1 MLFKHEKILHMKKPL
16 QWCWCFASLLDSSFL
31 HLSCCSLFIV
41 FYVTAM
47 WHDHFGC
54 ILDSDTFQ
62 LPNCTFNMQKMVKE
76 NSQGQLFQILD
87 TAINQ
92 KKKKKFSVIGT
103 LRKDSHALRLALS
116 PRNMSRTV
124 LPHPSKV
131 HVFLSK
137 LMGGTMV
144 FWMLWRA
151 KHDWADIVVSTCL
164 GLVEYSTRMWQ
175 LNWV

>member
-1 MLFKHEKILHMKKPL
+1 ML
-16 QWCWCFASLLDSSFL
+16 DR
-31 HLSCCSLFIV
+31 
-41 FYVTAM
+41 
-47 WHDHFGC
+47 
-54 ILDSDTFQ
+54 DTFQ
-62 LPNCTFNMQKMVKE
+62 LPNGQGELARSIVSNFRYSYQPEKE
-76 NSQGQLFQILD
+76 KN
-87 TAINQ
+87 
-92 KKKKKFSVIGT
+92 FSVIGT

-164 GLVEYSTRMWQ
+164 GLVEYSTRM
-175 LNWV
+175 

>member
-1 MLFKHEKILHMKKPL
+1 MYFQYAKNGQGELARSIVSNFRYGYQPEK
-16 QWCWCFASLLDSSFL
+16 
-31 HLSCCSLFIV
+31 
-41 FYVTAM
+41 
-47 WHDHFGC
+47 
-54 ILDSDTFQ
+54 
-62 LPNCTFNMQKMVKE
+62 E
-76 NSQGQLFQILD
+76 
-87 TAINQ
+87 
-92 KKKKKFSVIGT
+92 KKFSVIGT

-164 GLVEYSTRMWQ
+164 GLVEYSTRM
-175 LNWV
+175 

>member
-31 HLSCCSLFIV
+31 HLSCCSVFTV

-54 ILDSDTFQ
+54 MLDSDTFQ
-62 LPNCTFNMQKMVKE
+62 LPNGQGELARSIVSNFRYSYQPEKE
-76 NSQGQLFQILD
+76 
-87 TAINQ
+87 
-92 KKKKKFSVIGT
+92 KKFSVIGT

>member
-1 MLFKHEKILHMKKPL
+1 M
-16 QWCWCFASLLDSSFL
+16 
-31 HLSCCSLFIV
+31 
-41 FYVTAM
+41 
-47 WHDHFGC
+47 
-54 ILDSDTFQ
+54 LDSDTFQ
-62 LPNCTFNMQKMVKE
+62 LPNGQGEFTWSIVSNFRYSYQPEKE
-76 NSQGQLFQILD
+76 
-87 TAINQ
+87 
-92 KKKKKFSVIGT
+92 KKFSVIGT

-164 GLVEYSTRMWQ
+164 GLV
-175 LNWV
+175 